1 MFVLLYLY
9 FYIYIFIPNLIL
21 NDFFLALF
29 SLKALGL
36 YSLVFMRFAWMVKP
50 RNHLLFACHITN
62 FSLQAIQGYRYLR
75 HNKYF

>member
-1 MFVLLYLY
+1 MSTLTYLRY
-9 FYIYIFIPNLIL
+9 PHIHVNISSI
-21 NDFFLALF
+21 
-29 SLKALGL
+29 SALGL

-62 FSLQAIQGYRYLR
+62 FSLQAAQGYRYLR